1 MDKKFAKVTLTC
13 KTCGREFEVQ
23 TRKNSILET
32 FRWAIWVEKNYTE
45 CDECKAKRS
54 AVEAVTKPKA

>member
-1 MDKKFAKVTLTC
+1 MEKKFAKMTLTC

-32 FRWAIWVEKNYTE
+32 FRWAIWAEKNYTE
-45 CDECKAKRS
+45 CNECKKRS
-54 AVEAVTKPKA
+54 TVEAE